1 LTHKQSQK
9 EILMEDIFEVCE
21 SETYEDDV
29 TPPKNDDYE
38 LNTDDLEPGDYE
50 DELGDR
56 AELFTEILSESDQDI
71 D

>member
-1 LTHKQSQK
+1 
-9 EILMEDIFEVCE
+9 MEDIFEVFE

-29 TPPKNDDYE
+29 THPQPDDYE

-50 DELGDR
+50 DEIGDR
-56 AELFTEILSESDQDI
+56 AELLAEILSESDQDI